1 MSATIILRVAAVLA
15 LIQYAAHA
23 FLFTTAKP
31 RHGSEEVSVEEAMKS
46 GHFRFGIRPNTYWD
60 MYFGYGLLV
69 ILAGLVEVCFLSLIA
84 SMVASGAP
92 AVKPMIGVQLIFN
105 ILHAG
110 LAWRFFSLPI
120 PVVFDGLI
128 AACLAWALLV
138 L

>member
-1 MSATIILRVAAVLA
+1 
-15 LIQYAAHA
+15 
-23 FLFTTAKP
+23 
-31 RHGSEEVSVEEAMKS
+31 
-46 GHFRFGIRPNTYWD
+46 

-69 ILAGLVEVCFLSLIA
+69 ILAGLLEVCFLWLIA
-84 SMVASGAP
+84 SMAASGVP
-92 AVKPMIGVQLIFN
+92 AVKQMTGVLLLFN

-110 LAWRFFSLPI
+110 LAWKFFSLPI